1 MPKRRFRKTQTED
14 RDNNKMFQKKTTI
27 LGNAAGSE
35 DSPAGGLGTEI
46 AALFAKI
53 GLTSDIP
60 KLRGYEINPAK
71 LEP

>member
-1 MPKRRFRKTQTED
+1 
-14 RDNNKMFQKKTTI
+14 MFQKKTTI